1 METYRLLSVKGDKTV
16 VSDLRHAI
24 SVAIAMEAD
33 LMPAYG
39 VQIEDADGETVADI
53 QEGVNV
59 LAVGDRLAAWWL
71 RC

>member
-1 METYRLLSVKGDKTV
+1 METYKLISVKGNRTLV
-16 VSDLRHAI
+16 CDLDHAI

-53 QEGVNV
+53 QEGVDV
-59 LAVGDRLAAWWL
+59 LALDDQLAI
-71 RC
+71 